1 MGNIFSIAYPINK
14 PDYSPEQ
21 NVHGSQKD
29 QVQAL
34 KTAEQINFLN
44 SHVKSPE
51 FSNKIMIILRIET
64 VVSET
69 VVSDV
74 IVLHG
79 NGNISNKLFS
89 FSGLYLSE
97 IYFEDR
103 ISLRFTENQFRLLI
117 RGKSFLLP
125 TFEMLLNGDMSE
137 GDFKEDLLR
146 DFPSE
151 YTDIWSV
158 LTSKGNFEAHY
169 YYDSRTK
176 KIDET
181 DYLTKFDLLQN
192 PSRLS
197 RVGRNPFS
205 GELFAHVSG
214 QVIPKI
220 SFEGVNW
227 SLNRVSLYE
236 INPTATIK
244 FSMFKLCFVLHLD
257 GKSYDLP
264 NYVEVLRGTITQI
277 EFKNRL
283 RRDIQHDFD
292 RVWAFLVERKQS
304 HLAYYTR
311 ILEW

>member
-14 PDYSPEQ
+14 PDYIPEQ
-21 NVHGSQKD
+21 NVYGSQNV
-29 QVQAL
+29 QVQARN
-34 KTAEQINFLN
+34 TAKQIDFLN
-44 SHVKSPE
+44 SHVKSSE
-51 FSNKIMIILRIET
+51 FSKKRMIILRI
-64 VVSET
+64 ET

-79 NGNISNKLFS
+79 NGNISKKLFS

-97 IYFEDR
+97 IYFEER

-117 RGKSFLLP
+117 WDKSFLLP

-146 DFPSE
+146 NFPSE
-151 YTDIWSV
+151 YTNIWSV

-220 SFEGVNW
+220 SYEGVKW
-227 SLNRVSLYE
+227 SLDRVSFLNE
-236 INPTATIK
+236 TNLTAKID
-244 FSMFKLCFVLHLD
+244 FSFLKSCFVLHMD
-257 GKSYDLP
+257 DKSYDLP

-292 RVWAFLVERKQS
+292 RVWAFLVERKER

-311 ILEW
+311 ILKW

>member
-21 NVHGSQKD
+21 NVHGSQKV
-29 QVQAL
+29 QVQARN
-34 KTAEQINFLN
+34 TAKQIDFLN
-44 SHVKSPE
+44 SHVNSSK
-51 FSNKIMIILRIET
+51 FSNERMRILRI
-64 VVSET
+64 ET

-79 NGNISNKLFS
+79 NGNISNKLLS
-89 FSGLYLSE
+89 FSGLYLSKV
-97 IYFEDR
+97 YFKDR
-103 ISLRFTENQFRLLI
+103 ISLRFTENRFRLLI

-146 DFPSE
+146 DFPLE
-151 YTDIWSV
+151 YAEIWSV

-169 YYDSRTK
+169 YFDSRTK
-176 KIDET
+176 EIDET

-192 PSRLS
+192 PSRLL
-197 RVGRNPFS
+197 RVGRNQFS

-214 QVIPKI
+214 QVRPKI
-220 SFEGVNW
+220 SFEGANW
-227 SLNRVSLYE
+227 SLDRVSFYE
-236 INPTATIK
+236 TNPTATID
-244 FSMFKLCFVLHLD
+244 FSLLKSCFVLHLD
-257 GKSYDLP
+257 GKSYDLQ
-264 NYVEVLRGTITQI
+264 NYVEVLRGTISQI

-292 RVWAFLVERKQS
+292 RVWKFLVERKKR